1 MLSTVVSVVGF
12 LAAAAAALTPYLP
25 KPAPS
30 EGVTPADRAGWVNRL
45 FVLAAQADGTGEPAI
60 AAAARSLIAALVAEK
75 ELPRKG
81 R

>member
-1 MLSTVVSVVGF
+1 MVSTVVSAVGF
-12 LAAAAAALTPYLP
+12 LAAAAAAVLPYLP
-25 KPAPS
+25 KPAPAD
-30 EGVTPADRAGWVNRL
+30 GVSPGDRAGWVNRL
-45 FVLAAQADGTGEPAI
+45 FVLAAQADSTGEPAI